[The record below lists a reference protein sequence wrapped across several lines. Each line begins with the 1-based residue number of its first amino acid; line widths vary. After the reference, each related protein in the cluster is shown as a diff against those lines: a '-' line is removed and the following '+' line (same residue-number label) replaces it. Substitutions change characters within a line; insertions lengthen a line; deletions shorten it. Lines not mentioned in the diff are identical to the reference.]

1 MARKTSAAKVAP
13 VPAAAPPRD
22 LLAALA
28 TAIPRRTVKIVIRTS
43 QRSDGD
49 ARQAVYQADSEAR
62 HTYGGREQ
70 IDTIWG
76 TRNGTPW
83 AAARG
88 LLIRLQGAPTALT
101 EEEYREVNRLIEES
115 NEEPAPCPACA
126 KIRDDAEGKKRLR
139 AQRAALLKAPGVA
152 ALEEITGATVTLE
165 QVASEDGT
173 TYTAVLTGGRDLEIH
188 SEDHATAEGAL
199 SSLRREVAH
208 ELRQMASRIEL
219 GVAS

>member
-1 MARKTSAAKVAP
+1 MGRKTKAA
-13 VPAAAPPRD
+13 PAARD
-22 LLAALA
+22 LLAAIA
-28 TAIPRRTVKIVIRTS
+28 TAIPRRTVRIVIRTS

-49 ARQAVYQADSEAR
+49 TRQAVYQADSEAR

-76 TRNGTPW
+76 TRNSTPW
-83 AAARG
+83 DAARG
-88 LLIRLQGAPTALT
+88 LLIRLQAAPTALT

-115 NEEPAPCPACA
+115 NDEPPPCPACS
-126 KIRDDAEGKKRLR
+126 KLRDDAEGKRRLR

-152 ALEEITGATVTLE
+152 ELEEVTGATVTLE

-188 SEDHATAEGAL
+188 SEDHATAADAL
-199 SSLRREVAH
+199 ASLRREVAH
-208 ELRQMASRIEL
+208 ELRQMASRVER
-219 GVAS
+219 GVSS